1 MDLAVN
7 QPVKPRFQHIKD
19 HILDGIHRHLYVAGC
34 KIPSELELARDFG
47 VSRMTVNKALCELA
61 DEGVLLR
68 FSGDGTYVAE
78 NKIAAPLLDMNNI
91 RQEISARGHHYVAEV
106 VRLCALA
113 ADEETAQYLEVE
125 PGATLYYSL
134 IVHREDGQAVQLEE
148 RFLQAQCAPGYLQQD
163 FTAQTPNVFLRNT
176 SQLTDIEHTIRAVM
190 PGTREQSLLEIGA
203 QEPCLLVLRRSW
215 SHKSLVCFAKLWHP
229 SNRYSLHSRVSLDS

>member
-1 MDLAVN
+1 MN
-7 QPVKPRFQHIKD
+7 QPAKPRFQHIKD

-34 KIPSELELARDFG
+34 KIPSELQLAQDFG

-68 FSGDGTYVAE
+68 FAGDGTYVAE

-91 RQEISARGHHYVAEV
+91 QQEISARSHQHVAELV
-106 VRLCALA
+106 HLYALE
-113 ADEETAQYLEVE
+113 ADAETAQYLETE
-125 PGATLYYSL
+125 PGTALYYSL

-148 RFLQAQCAPGYLQQD
+148 RFVQAQWAPGYLQQD
-163 FTAQTPNVFLRNT
+163 FSAQTPNEFLLKN
-176 SQLTDIEHTIRAVM
+176 SQLTDAEHTIRAVM
-190 PGTREQSLLEIGA
+190 PATREQLLLEIGA

-215 SHKSLVCFAKLWHP
+215 SHKNLVSFAKLWHP
-229 SNRYSLHSRVSLDS
+229 GNRYSLHSRVPLGD